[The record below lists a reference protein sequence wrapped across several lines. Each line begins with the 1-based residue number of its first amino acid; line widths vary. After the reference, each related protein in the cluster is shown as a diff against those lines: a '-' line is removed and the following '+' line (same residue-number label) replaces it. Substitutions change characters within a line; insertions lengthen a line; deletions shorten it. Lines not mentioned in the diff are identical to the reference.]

1 MQTSFVRRKH
11 SSALQREKILAAW
24 RRTSLPD
31 RDYATQAGVAVS
43 TLHAWRRQ
51 AARQSPKTRPTFVAV
66 PNLLAAVPPG
76 PDYRLHWPGGLS
88 LEVRAGFA
96 PAELAALL
104 QLLPA
109 L

>member
-1 MQTSFVRRKH
+1 
-11 SSALQREKILAAW
+11 
-24 RRTSLPD
+24 
-31 RDYATQAGVAVS
+31 VAVS
-43 TLHAWRRQ
+43 TLHAWRRK
-51 AARQSPKTRPTFVAV
+51 AASHSGDTRPAFVAV
-66 PNLLAAVPPG
+66 PNLLAAAPAPYIY
-76 PDYRLHWPGGLS
+76 PLHWPAGLS

>member
-1 MQTSFVRRKH
+1 MQTSLVRRKH
-11 SSALQREKILAAW
+11 SSSIQRAKILEAW
-24 RRTSLPD
+24 RTTSLPD
-31 RDYATQAGVAVS
+31 KEYAAQAGVAVS

-51 AARQSPKTRPTFVAV
+51 AASQAANTRPTFVAV
-66 PNLLAAVPPG
+66 PNLLAAIPSG
-76 PDYRLHWPGGLS
+76 PDYRLHWPAGLS

>member
-11 SSALQREKILAAW
+11 SSAIQREKILDFW
-24 RRTSLPD
+24 RTTALTD
-31 RDYATQAGVAVS
+31 KEYAIQAGVAVS

-51 AARQSPKTRPTFVAV
+51 AAGQSPKTRPTFVAV
-66 PNLLAAVPPG
+66 PNLLAANPPG

-88 LEVRAGFA
+88 LEVRTGFA